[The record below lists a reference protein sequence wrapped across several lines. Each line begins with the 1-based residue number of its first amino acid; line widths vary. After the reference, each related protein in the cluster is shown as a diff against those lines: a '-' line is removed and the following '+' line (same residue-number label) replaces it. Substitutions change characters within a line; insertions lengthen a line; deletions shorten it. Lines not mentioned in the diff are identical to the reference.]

1 MINDATPPLIA
12 GLSEIASRY
21 DAAIC
26 DVWGV
31 VHNGR
36 EAFQGAIDAMR
47 RFRDLRGPVVL
58 LSNAPR
64 PEEGVRAMFEK
75 LAIPLDF
82 YDAIVTSGGEARGD
96 LLRRTA
102 KGETLELFYLGP
114 ARDHPLFEGL
124 NVKVVG
130 ADQAEL
136 VLCTGLYDDEKDAP
150 DDYRALLETFK
161 ARGLSFLC
169 ANPDIVV
176 QRGDRLIYCAGA
188 IARLYERIGGEVV
201 YYGKPY
207 APVFKAAL
215 REARK
220 RAKTTHPLVI
230 GDGLETDIL
239 GANRLNLDAL
249 FISGGI
255 HSAEFRDNP
264 SALGDLLA
272 SSGAHAIGVMPALMW

>member
-150 DDYRALLETFK
+150 DDYRALLETYK

>member
-1 MINDATPPLIA
+1 MPSPIPILG

-36 EAFQGAIDAMR
+36 EPFRSAIDAMR
-47 RFRDLRGPVVL
+47 RFRAERGPVVL

-64 PEEGVRAMFEK
+64 PEDGVKAMFDR
-75 LAIPLDF
+75 LAIPHDF
-82 YDAIVTSGGEARGD
+82 YDAIVTSGGEARAD
-96 LLRRTA
+96 LMRRTEN
-102 KGETLELFYLGP
+102 GGTLKLFYLGP
-114 ARDHPLFEGL
+114 PRDHPLFEGL
-124 NVKVVG
+124 NVAIVG
-130 ADQAEL
+130 PEDAEL
-136 VLCTGLYDDEKDAP
+136 VLCTGFYDDENETA
-150 DDYRALLETFK
+150 DDYRDLLENFK
-161 ARGLSFLC
+161 RRRLPFLC

-188 IARLYERIGGEVV
+188 IARLYESMGGDVV

-207 APVFKAAL
+207 APVFEASI

-220 RAKTTHPLVI
+220 RGPAAKPLVI
-230 GDGLETDIL
+230 GDGLETDIV

-249 FISGGI
+249 FVLGGI
-255 HSAEFRDNP
+255 HRAEFLADP
-264 SALGDLLA
+264 SAARELL
-272 SSGAHAIGVMPALMW
+272 SDSGAQAIGIILELKW

>member
-75 LAIPLDF
+75 LSIPLDF

-239 GANRLNLDAL
+239 GANRLSLDAL

-255 HSAEFRDNP
+255 HSAELRDNP